1 MEDLSETYPPKLLLA
16 IFQKWN
22 KDGHGARNEE
32 EKYINYFKTKN
43 LVMLSYTKEELIY
56 DGLIESL
63 NFVHHVRTQ
72 YMAPSDYKY
81 EISPVIMYRYKNR
94 DFCIKHNG
102 VEKFQKLWRKFH
114 YKIMPR
120 YKNIRNLQYRSIYGK
135 FKKQI

>member
-1 MEDLSETYPPKLLLA
+1 MEELSETYPPRLLLA
-16 IFQKWN
+16 IYQKWN
-22 KDGHGARNEE
+22 KDGHGAKDEE
-32 EKYINYFKTKN
+32 ENYINYFKTKK
-43 LVMLSYTKEELIY
+43 LVMLSYSKEELIY

-63 NFVHHVRTQ
+63 NFIHEVR
-72 YMAPSDYKY
+72 MRSLASSDFPY
-81 EISPVIMYRYKNR
+81 EISPVVMYRYKNR

-114 YKIMPR
+114 YKTMPR

>member
-1 MEDLSETYPPKLLLA
+1 MRELSETYPPKLLLA
-16 IFQKWN
+16 IYQRWN
-22 KDGHGARNEE
+22 KDGHGAKDEE
-32 EKYINYFKTKN
+32 EKYIDYFKTKY

-63 NFVHHVRTQ
+63 NFVHQVKTQ
-72 YMAPSDYKY
+72 YMAPSNYEYK
-81 EISPVIMYRYKNR
+81 ISPVIMYRYKNR

-114 YKIMPR
+114 YQTMPR
-120 YKNIRNLQYRSIYGK
+120 YKNIRNLRYRSIYGK